1 MFELSDQLLGI
12 YKTNDITKTIIL
24 ESDPYE

>member
-24 ESDPYE
+24 ESDPNE